1 MGEKREETDKVR
13 LLISISRGEVLFS
26 CLLMLML
33 MFYKYICGVNVWRLF
48 LCRGR

>member
-13 LLISISRGEVLFS
+13 LLISTSRGEVLFR
-26 CLLMLML
+26 CLLML
-33 MFYKYICGVNVWRLF
+33 MFYKYICGENVWRLF